1 MAPPIDL
8 SLPTALILID
18 NQSAFSNPATVSH
31 WGAARSNP
39 HYEANVQSLLSTFRE
54 ARASS
59 SSSSSSTSIEV
70 IHVFHS
76 SDDPSS
82 PLHASHPAGGIRPL
96 EFATPAADG
105 SEPIFWKNVNSSF
118 IGTNLESHLRQ
129 KGVRQIIC
137 AGLTTDHCVSTTVRM
152 AANLGVVDRFLDNG
166 PLQFRADGSREN
178 EVRVEKG
185 RIILVS
191 DATATFSKG
200 DFDAETVH
208 KVSVASLDG
217 EFADVVGTEDV
228 IKALKSVKND

>member
-1 MAPPIDL
+1 MALPIDL

-18 NQSAFSNPATVSH
+18 NQSAFTNPSTVAL
-31 WGAARSNP
+31 WGASRSNP
-39 HYEANVQSLLSTFRE
+39 HYEANLQSLLSAFRD
-54 ARASS
+54 ARV
-59 SSSSSSTSIEV
+59 SSSTPLEV
-70 IHVFHS
+70 IHIFHS
-76 SDDPSS
+76 SDSASS
-82 PLHASHPAGGIRPL
+82 PLHPAHPAGGIRPL
-96 EFATPAADG
+96 DFAVPAADG

-118 IGTNLESHLRQ
+118 IGTGLEAHLRL
-129 KGVRQIIC
+129 KGIRQIIV

-152 AANLGVVDRFLDNG
+152 AANLGVVDRFLDEG
-166 PLQFRADGSREN
+166 PVRFRADGTREN

-217 EFADVVGTEDV
+217 EFADVMGTEQV
-228 IKALKSVKND
+228 VEALKSIKKP